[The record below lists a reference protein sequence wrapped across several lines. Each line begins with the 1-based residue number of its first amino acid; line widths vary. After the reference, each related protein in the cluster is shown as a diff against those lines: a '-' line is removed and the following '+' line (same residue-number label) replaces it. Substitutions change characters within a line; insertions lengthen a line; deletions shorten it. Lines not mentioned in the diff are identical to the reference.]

1 LPPVIETVNL
11 TKIFGNRLIAVNNM
25 NLRVEEGATYG
36 VLGPDGAGKTTLIR
50 LLLGLIKPTAGKV
63 MVFGREMTINSADL
77 RQRIGYLPTNPK
89 FPPRMTPITYLDFTG
104 RLFGMG
110 RDERMN
116 RLSKLLRA
124 VDLLPSASREIKG
137 FSTGMVTRLGL
148 AASLMNDPELLI
160 LDEPTSG
167 LDPAGRK
174 STLDLL
180 EEIGKTKTILI
191 SSHILG
197 DIDRVCNHVGIVN
210 EGKVISSGPIKEMK
224 KLIKNNVVRLE
235 IEGDLE
241 PLRVRLGSVRG
252 VSGVEKKEDFILDIA
267 LDDSVPSTRTL
278 KEIMDL
284 VSDSGLELISIN
296 SSTSRIEDAFLKL
309 TKEEEST
316 GFLRAVKS

>member
-1 LPPVIETVNL
+1 LPPIIETVNL

-25 NLRVEEGATYG
+25 NLQVEEGATYG
-36 VLGPDGAGKTTLIR
+36 LLGPNGAGKTTLIR
-50 LLLGLIKPTAGKV
+50 LLLGLIKPTAGEV
-63 MVFGREMTINSADL
+63 RVFGKGMTINSADL

-89 FPPRMTPITYLDFTG
+89 FPPRMTPITYLDFIG
-104 RLFGMG
+104 RLFNMG

-148 AASLMNDPELLI
+148 AASLMNDPDLLI

-180 EEIGKTKTILI
+180 EEIGKKKTILI
-191 SSHILG
+191 SSHILS
-197 DIDRVCNHVGIVN
+197 DIDRICNYVGIIN
-210 EGKVISSGPIKEMK
+210 EGKVISSGSIKDMK

-241 PLRVRLGSVRG
+241 PLCTRLRSIEGITSVD
-252 VSGVEKKEDFILDIA
+252 EKEDFILDIA
-267 LDDSVPSTRTL
+267 LDDKAPSTQIVR
-278 KEIMDL
+278 EIVDL
-284 VSDSGLELISIN
+284 VSDSGLDLISIN

>member
-1 LPPVIETVNL
+1 LPPIIETVNL

-25 NLRVEEGATYG
+25 NLQVEEGATYG
-36 VLGPDGAGKTTLIR
+36 LLGPNGAGKTTLIR
-50 LLLGLIKPTAGKV
+50 LLLGLIKPTAGEV
-63 MVFGREMTINSADL
+63 RVFGKGMTINSADL

-89 FPPRMTPITYLDFTG
+89 FPPRMTPITYLDFIG
-104 RLFGMG
+104 RLFNMG
-110 RDERMN
+110 RDEWMN

-148 AASLMNDPELLI
+148 AASLMNDPDLLI

-180 EEIGKTKTILI
+180 EEIGKKKTILI
-191 SSHILG
+191 SSHILS
-197 DIDRVCNHVGIVN
+197 DIDRICNYVGIIN
-210 EGKVISSGPIKEMK
+210 EGKVISSGSIKDMK

-241 PLRVRLGSVRG
+241 PLCTRLRSIEGITSVD
-252 VSGVEKKEDFILDIA
+252 EKEDFILDIA
-267 LDDSVPSTRTL
+267 LDDKAPSTQIVR
-278 KEIMDL
+278 EIVDL
-284 VSDSGLELISIN
+284 VSDSGLDLISIN

>member
-1 LPPVIETVNL
+1 MPPIIETVNL

-25 NLRVEEGATYG
+25 NLQVEEGATYG
-36 VLGPDGAGKTTLIR
+36 LLGPNGAGKTTLIR
-50 LLLGLIKPTAGKV
+50 LLLGLIKPTAGEV
-63 MVFGREMTINSADL
+63 RVFGKGMTINSADL

-89 FPPRMTPITYLDFTG
+89 FPPRMTPITYLDFIG
-104 RLFGMG
+104 RLFNMG

-148 AASLMNDPELLI
+148 AASLMNDPDLLI

-180 EEIGKTKTILI
+180 EEIGKKKTILI
-191 SSHILG
+191 SSHILS
-197 DIDRVCNHVGIVN
+197 DIDRICNYVGIIN
-210 EGKVISSGPIKEMK
+210 EGKVISSGSIKDMK

-241 PLRVRLGSVRG
+241 PLCTRLRSIEGITSVD
-252 VSGVEKKEDFILDIA
+252 EKEDFILDIA
-267 LDDSVPSTRTL
+267 LDDKAPSTQIVR
-278 KEIMDL
+278 EIVDL
-284 VSDSGLELISIN
+284 VSDSGLDLISIN